1 MAHLWLLN
9 FDAEEE
15 LAKPSAPRTI
25 PALDTKRAALALAVA
40 DLLAPGD
47 VYFGDTL
54 PPGSRHIGM
63 AWMMTDRARTLLRSH
78 GVLPVDSPRMEVL
91 RHANSRQFSFGLG
104 LGLPG
109 ASYVRHMGE
118 LEDAIRGASIGS
130 GWLCKRPFGF
140 AGRGRQRLDV
150 GPLKNAARSWCES
163 ALRDGPGLE
172 VVPYV
177 HVVAEFG
184 LHGYLAADGTVT
196 RGAPTALESDRKGQW
211 VSSRVA
217 ASDELL
223 ASERQALDA
232 AFDTVVPGLVR
243 VGYFGPFGIDAF
255 RYRDVH
261 GVEHFC
267 ALSEVNAR
275 YTMGWAKG
283 MGAQRPDL
291 EAVPLSV

>member
-25 PALDTKRAALALAVA
+25 PALDEKRAALALAVA

-54 PPGSRHIGM
+54 PAGNRHIGM

-78 GVLPVDSPRMEVL
+78 GVLPVDAPRMEVL
-91 RHANSRQFSFGLG
+91 KHANSRQFSFGLG

-118 LEDAIRGASIGS
+118 LETAIENPSIGS

-140 AGRGRQRLDV
+140 AGRGRQRLDM
-150 GPLKNAARSWCES
+150 GSLKNAARSWCES

-177 HVVAEFG
+177 HVLAEFG
-184 LHGYLAADGTVT
+184 LHGYLAADGTLT
-196 RGAPTALESDRKGQW
+196 RGEPTALESDRKGQW
-211 VSSRVA
+211 VSSRLA
-217 ASDELL
+217 TLDEL
-223 ASERQALDA
+223 SHNERTALIA
-232 AFDTVVPGLVR
+232 AFDVVAPALTR
-243 VGYFGPFGIDAF
+243 TGYFGPFGIDAF
-255 RYRDVH
+255 RYKDVA
-261 GVEHFC
+261 GVEGFC

-283 MGAQRPDL
+283 MQERRPDL
-291 EAVPLSV
+291 DAVPLSV

>member
-15 LAKPSAPRTI
+15 LSKPSAPRTI
-25 PALDTKRAALALAVA
+25 PALDEKRAALALAVA

-78 GVLPVDSPRMEVL
+78 GVLPIDAPRIEVL
-91 RHANSRQFSFGLG
+91 KHANSRQFSFGLG

-118 LEDAIRGASIGS
+118 LEAAIDGASIGS

-140 AGRGRQRLDV
+140 AGRGRQRLDS
-150 GPLKNAARSWCES
+150 GSLKNAARSWCES
-163 ALRDGPGLE
+163 ALREGPGLE

-177 HVVAEFG
+177 HVLAEFG
-184 LHGYLAADGTVT
+184 LHGYLSADGTVT
-196 RGAPTALESDRKGQW
+196 RGDPTELESDRKGQW

-217 ASDELL
+217 SADALSEEERVSLL
-223 ASERQALDA
+223 A
-232 AFDTVVPGLVR
+232 AFDVVAPALTR
-243 VGYFGPFGIDAF
+243 TGYFGPFGIDAF
-255 RYRDVH
+255 RYKDVH
-261 GVEHFC
+261 GTVGFC
-267 ALSEVNAR
+267 SLSEVNAR

-283 MGAQRPDL
+283 MGHRRPDL
-291 EAVPLSV
+291 DALPLSV